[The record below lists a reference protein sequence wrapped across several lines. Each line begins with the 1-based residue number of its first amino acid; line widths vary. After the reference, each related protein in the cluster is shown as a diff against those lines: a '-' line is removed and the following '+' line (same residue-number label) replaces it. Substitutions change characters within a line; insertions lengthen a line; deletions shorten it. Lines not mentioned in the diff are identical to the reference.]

1 MQSPLL
7 PSSVAV
13 SITAAIC
20 VLWDDLDIAYAR
32 SGGPGG
38 QNVNK
43 VNSKVTLQWHPGKLP
58 EAVRQRF
65 VNAFQSRLL
74 NDGKIAITS
83 QEFRDQPRNLQ
94 ACLDKLAE
102 MLRSVAKPPK
112 TRRATKPTK
121 GSIERRLRAKQ
132 QQSQRKQQRRSPSDE

>member
-1 MQSPLL
+1 MQPSHP

-13 SITAAIC
+13 SITSTIY
-20 VLWDDLDIAYAR
+20 VLWNDLDIAYAR

-43 VNSKVTLQWHPGKLP
+43 VNSKVTLQWHPGNLP
-58 EAVRQRF
+58 DAVRQRF
-65 VNAFQSRLL
+65 ESAFQSRLL

-94 ACLDKLAE
+94 ACLEKLAQ

-112 TRRATKPTK
+112 TRRPTKPTK
-121 GSIERRLRAKQ
+121 GSIERRLKAKQ
-132 QQSQRKQQRRSPSDE
+132 QQSQRKQERRSPRDE